1 MNNTEILRAANPF
14 SYCDDDSSITLD
26 VEFSHVPGQLL
37 PFTASRD
44 DEADYSRELYFRAMY
59 GEFGPV
65 EERERPTLP
74 VSEADLLRQRDALM
88 AEATAKID
96 PLLDAKELGLATE
109 QELAELAAEQRYR
122 IELMRLPQSPSWPD
136 AVEWPE
142 RPA

>member
-1 MNNTEILRAANPF
+1 MNIITAKNPHKFMGVEAIELDVLFEGFNEFIPF
-14 SYCDDDSSITLD
+14 SASPSDST
-26 VEFSHVPGQLL
+26 EHG
-37 PFTASRD
+37 
-44 DEADYSRELYFRAMY
+44 RELYSRAVY
-59 GEFGPV
+59 CEFGPV